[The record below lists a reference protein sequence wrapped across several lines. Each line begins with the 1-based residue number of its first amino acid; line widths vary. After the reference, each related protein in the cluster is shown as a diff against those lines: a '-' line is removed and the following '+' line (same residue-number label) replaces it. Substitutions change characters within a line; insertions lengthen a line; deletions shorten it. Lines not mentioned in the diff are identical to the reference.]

1 MYSIFRTS
9 SFKKQYKKLTINERE
24 LLKEVIILLAK
35 KSVLDEKYKDH
46 KLTGNF
52 KDLRECYVK
61 PDLLLIYKI
70 NDDILEL
77 ALVQVGN
84 HNSLFKWFEI
94 IFTAKI
100 FTK

>member
-9 SFKKQYKKLTINERE
+9 SFKKQYKKLAISDRE
-24 LLKEVIILLAK
+24 LLKEVIILLAQN
-35 KSVLDEKYKDH
+35 SELDEKYKDH

-52 KDLRECYVK
+52 KDLRECHVK

-84 HNSLFKWFEI
+84 HNSLFK
-94 IFTAKI
+94 
-100 FTK
+100 

>member
-9 SFKKQYKKLTINERE
+9 SFKKQYKKLSSVDRE
-24 LLKEVIILLAK
+24 LVKEVIILLAQNEK
-35 KSVLDEKYKDH
+35 LDEKYKDH

-52 KDLRECYVK
+52 KDLKECHVK

-70 NDDILEL
+70 NDDVLEL

-84 HNSLFKWFEI
+84 HNSLFK
-94 IFTAKI
+94 
-100 FTK
+100 

>member
-1 MYSIFRTS
+1 MYSIFRTV
-9 SFKKQYKKLTINERE
+9 SFKKQYKKLHTQDKE
-24 LLKEVIILLAK
+24 LLKEVIILL
-35 KSVLDEKYKDH
+35 SQNIELEEKYKDH

-52 KDLRECYVK
+52 KDLRECHIK

-84 HNSLFKWFEI
+84 HNSLFK
-94 IFTAKI
+94 
-100 FTK
+100 

>member
-9 SFKKQYKKLTINERE
+9 SFKKQYKKLSISNKE
-24 LLKEVIILLAK
+24 LLKEVIILLAQNIE
-35 KSVLDEKYKDH
+35 LNEKYKDH

-52 KDLRECYVK
+52 KELRECHIK

-70 NDDILEL
+70 DDDILEL

-84 HNSLFKWFEI
+84 HNSLFK
-94 IFTAKI
+94 
-100 FTK
+100 